1 MARQVVSYSDL
12 DAPYSAPRI
21 VETEVATQ
29 PMASASN
36 QPSSPPMKKRKRDEV
51 NGKDDIKSQLSLP
64 PKPPVIKKQ
73 KRGRKNK
80 RNRQEYTSG
89 TALVDAHWDDPGL
102 QVSGISYDEDYD
114 AVGANADY
122 NNEDGEW
129 EDDEYHGDA
138 AIADENHDEEEEDE
152 SRDLTHEEIW
162 DDSALIAAWD
172 AANEEYE
179 ALHGKNKRWKK
190 ERVHKSPLWYN
201 IPPEK
206 PSTKSKGKG
215 KSKQESA
222 VPKAATTP
230 AVQTLSGLTEAED
243 NQSSAPL
250 NFDTFVPTHDPSL
263 TFTGPSSPPPLPQNT
278 QSHLGQIQNYY
289 ESILPPPGNAAY
301 TTTGGMG
308 FTANTKGAGVGTIN
322 ADEAF
327 NRAIGAMYWCGY
339 WTAMYHVQRAHER
352 VTDRVNFTAE
362 NNQDSPIEDEEE
374 TELLVSTQR

>member
-51 NGKDDIKSQLSLP
+51 NGEDLSLQNISQNVHLAKTDGLNKDTGKDDIKSQLSLP

-138 AIADENHDEEEEDE
+138 AIADENYDEEEEDK

-179 ALHGKNKRWKK
+179 VGSSYHYLLF
-190 ERVHKSPLWYN
+190 KS
-201 IPPEK
+201 
-206 PSTKSKGKG
+206 
-215 KSKQESA
+215 
-222 VPKAATTP
+222 
-230 AVQTLSGLTEAED
+230 
-243 NQSSAPL
+243 
-250 NFDTFVPTHDPSL
+250 
-263 TFTGPSSPPPLPQNT
+263 
-278 QSHLGQIQNYY
+278 
-289 ESILPPPGNAAY
+289 
-301 TTTGGMG
+301 
-308 FTANTKGAGVGTIN
+308 
-322 ADEAF
+322 
-327 NRAIGAMYWCGY
+327 
-339 WTAMYHVQRAHER
+339 
-352 VTDRVNFTAE
+352 
-362 NNQDSPIEDEEE
+362 
-374 TELLVSTQR
+374 

>member
-1 MARQVVSYSDL
+1 MGRI
-12 DAPYSAPRI
+12 SAGRRKGC
-21 VETEVATQ
+21 TSLLC
-29 PMASASN
+29 MWLLRSFL
-36 QPSSPPMKKRKRDEV
+36 KRLFFP
-51 NGKDDIKSQLSLP
+51 DIQC
-64 PKPPVIKKQ
+64 
-73 KRGRKNK
+73 R
-80 RNRQEYTSG
+80 
-89 TALVDAHWDDPGL
+89 
-102 QVSGISYDEDYD
+102 
-114 AVGANADY
+114 
-122 NNEDGEW
+122 
-129 EDDEYHGDA
+129 
-138 AIADENHDEEEEDE
+138 
-152 SRDLTHEEIW
+152 
-162 DDSALIAAWD
+162 
-172 AANEEYE
+172 
-179 ALHGKNKRWKK
+179 
-190 ERVHKSPLWYN
+190 WYN

-339 WTAMYHVQRAHER
+339 WTAMYHVSLRMIKAPFLH
-352 VTDRVNFTAE
+352 
-362 NNQDSPIEDEEE
+362 
-374 TELLVSTQR
+374 